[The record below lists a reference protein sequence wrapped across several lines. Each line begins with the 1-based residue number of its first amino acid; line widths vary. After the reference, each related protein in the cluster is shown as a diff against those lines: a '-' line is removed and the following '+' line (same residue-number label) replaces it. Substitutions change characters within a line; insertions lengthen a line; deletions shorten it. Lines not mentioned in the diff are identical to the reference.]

1 MDKILDILTGLRSD
15 VDFENED
22 AIISDGILDSI
33 GITALITALE
43 EEFDI
48 EIGMEYME
56 NANFE
61 SIQTIWDM
69 VQEIMEE

>member
-1 MDKILDILTGLRSD
+1 MDKILDILSGLRSD